1 MTVSVPDERM
11 FLHKDLAVNI
21 DRSGMIDYN
30 EARKGVPVKD
40 LRGGCIPSTS
50 PDLGNANV
58 GMRR

>member
-1 MTVSVPDERM
+1 MQIQFDTGITTV
-11 FLHKDLAVNI
+11 
-21 DRSGMIDYN
+21 YN
-30 EARKGVPVKD
+30 DHCKGVPVKD